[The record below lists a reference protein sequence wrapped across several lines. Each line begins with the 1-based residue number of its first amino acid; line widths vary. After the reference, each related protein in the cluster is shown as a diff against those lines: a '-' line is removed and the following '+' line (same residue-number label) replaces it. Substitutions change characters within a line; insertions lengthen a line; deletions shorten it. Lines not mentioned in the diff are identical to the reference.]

1 MPQPRPPA
9 PRDRP
14 FPAPDRQGRR
24 ARISARNPAWPDTRT
39 RQVDLKADDTQERVR
54 VATKARNQNPVLSY
68 ILIFPAFALVVG
80 LLLVPMGQNVYYS
93 FFKWDGISKAIFVG
107 IRNYANFFADS
118 NFIRSFINTLMW
130 VVATIAFPVLG
141 GLVIANFLRG
151 LRLANL
157 FKSIFFIPLTIS
169 FVATGAIWS
178 NMFSRDLGVING
190 LIALVVPGFKMSWLT
205 SVPTNTFA
213 MIAAWV
219 WQQLG
224 TSMVLFLA
232 GLSTIPRDPIEAS
245 ILDGASKWQ
254 TFAHVTFPM
263 LRPVTTV
270 VITMAMV
277 NSFKT
282 FDIIYVMTR
291 GGPYRSSET
300 LAITMFRESFTMFNM
315 GYGAAISVLLSIIVI
330 LVSVFYIKSMWKK
343 DLLYY

>member
-1 MPQPRPPA
+1 MRAGTKPPQNHHA
-9 PRDRP
+9 
-14 FPAPDRQGRR
+14 
-24 ARISARNPAWPDTRT
+24 I
-39 RQVDLKADDTQERVR
+39 
-54 VATKARNQNPVLSY
+54 LSY
-68 ILIFPAFALVVG
+68 LFILPALALVVG
-80 LLLVPMGQNVYYS
+80 LLLLPMAQNLYYS
-93 FFKWDGISKAIFVG
+93 FFKWDGISEAVFVG
-107 IRNYANFFADS
+107 LRNYVAFFGDS
-118 NFIRSFINTLMW
+118 NFIRSFVNTLIW
-130 VVATIAFPVLG
+130 VVATLAFPVFG

-151 LRLANL
+151 LRLSTL
-157 FKSIFFIPLTIS
+157 FKTIFFIPLTIS

-178 NMFSRDLGVING
+178 NMFSRDLGVLNG
-190 LIALVVPGFKMSWLT
+190 IIALFIPKFKMSWLT
-205 SVPTNTFA
+205 SVPLNTVA
-213 MIAAWV
+213 MLFAWV

-245 ILDGASKWQ
+245 IIDGANKWQ
-254 TFAHVTFPM
+254 TFRHVTFPM

-282 FDIIYVMTR
+282 FDIIYVMTK

-315 GYGAAISVLLSIIVI
+315 GYGASISVLLSILVI
-330 LVSVFYIKSMWKK
+330 LVSVFYIKNMWKK

>member
-1 MPQPRPPA
+1 MA
-9 PRDRP
+9 
-14 FPAPDRQGRR
+14 AIR
-24 ARISARNPAWPDTRT
+24 ARNHY
-39 RQVDLKADDTQERVR
+39 
-54 VATKARNQNPVLSY
+54 PVLSY
-68 ILIFPAFALVVG
+68 LLILPAFVLVVG
-80 LLLVPMGQNVYYS
+80 LLLVPMSQNVYYS
-93 FFKWDGISKAIFVG
+93 FYKWNGLSKPLYIGFK
-107 IRNYANFFADS
+107 NYLTFFADS
-118 NFIRSFINTLMW
+118 NFIRSFVNTLLW
-130 VVATIAFPVLG
+130 VAATIVFPVLG
-141 GLVIANFLRG
+141 GLAIANFLRG
-151 LRLANL
+151 LRLATL
-157 FKSIFFIPLTIS
+157 FKTIFFIPLTIS

-190 LIALVVPGFKMSWLT
+190 IVALFRPGFKLSWLT
-205 SVPTNTFA
+205 SVPLNTFA
-213 MIAAWV
+213 MIIAWV

-232 GLSTIPRDPIEAS
+232 GLSTIPRDPVEAS

-254 TFAHVTFPM
+254 TFRHVTLPM
-263 LRPVTTV
+263 LQPVTTV

-315 GYGAAISVLLSIIVI
+315 GYGAAISVLLSILVI